1 MVYVTGD
8 CHADFRRFSTKN
20 FPEQKE
26 MTRDDTVIICG
37 DFGGVWNGG
46 SEEEW
51 WLKWLSRK
59 KFTLCFV
66 DGNHEN
72 FTRLNSEFPVVDF
85 HGGKAHKIKA
95 NVFHLMR
102 GYVFE
107 FDGKKFWC
115 FGGAQSH
122 DIRDG
127 ILDLYDFGSAKEFY
141 DAIKQWSLAGKMFR
155 INNVSW
161 WEEELPSEEEM
172 QRGRET
178 LSEHGN
184 KVDYIITHCPP
195 QMVASCMGFKEPDIE
210 TLYFNEIAANTEF
223 KRWVYAHLHYDWYGF
238 NQFQCI
244 YERIER
250 LI

>member
-8 CHADFRRFSTKN
+8 CHGEYHRFSTKN
-20 FPEQKE
+20 FPDQKE
-26 MTRDDTVIICG
+26 MTRDDIVIVCG
-37 DFGGVWNGG
+37 DFGIWNGG
-46 SEEEW
+46 NEEEW

-59 KFTLCFV
+59 KFTICFV

-72 FTRLNSEFPVVDF
+72 FDRLYSEFKVVDF

-95 NVFHLMR
+95 NVYHLMR

-127 ILDLYDFGSAKEFY
+127 ILDLNDFGSAKEFY
-141 DAIKQWSLAGKMFR
+141 DAIKQWYLAGKMFR
-155 INNVSW
+155 INHVSW
-161 WEEELPSEEEM
+161 WKEELPSEEEM

-178 LSEHGN
+178 LSECRN
-184 KVDYIITHCPP
+184 IVDFIITHCCP
-195 QMVASCMGFKEPDIE
+195 QFVASSMGFKKPDIE
-210 TLYFNEIAANTEF
+210 TQYFNEIATDNSF
-223 KRWVYAHLHYDWYGF
+223 KRWIFGHYHRDWYGSP
-238 NQFQCI
+238 QYECI

-250 LI
+250 II

>member
-8 CHADFRRFSTKN
+8 CHGNFRRFSTKN

-26 MTRDDTVIICG
+26 MTRDDTVIVCG
-37 DFGGVWNGG
+37 DFGCIWNGG

-59 KFTLCFV
+59 KFTFCFV

-72 FTRLNSEFPVVDF
+72 HCRLNSEFPVVDF

-102 GYVFE
+102 GYVFD

-161 WEEELPSEEEM
+161 WKEELPSEEEM

-178 LSEHGN
+178 LSKCGN

-223 KRWVYAHLHYDWYGF
+223 KRWVYGHLHFDWYGF

>member
-8 CHADFRRFSTKN
+8 CHGDFRRFSTKN

-26 MTRDDTVIICG
+26 MTRDDTVIVCG
-37 DFGGVWNGG
+37 DFGCIWNGG

-59 KFTLCFV
+59 KFTFCFV

-72 FTRLNSEFPVVDF
+72 HCRLNSEFPVVDF

-102 GYVFE
+102 GYVFD

-161 WEEELPSEEEM
+161 WKEELPSEEEM

-178 LSEHGN
+178 LSKCGN

-223 KRWVYAHLHYDWYGF
+223 KRWVYGHLHFDWYGF

>member
-8 CHADFRRFSTKN
+8 CHGDFRRFSTKN

-26 MTRDDTVIICG
+26 MTRDDTVIVCG
-37 DFGGVWNGG
+37 DFGCIWNGG

-59 KFTLCFV
+59 KFTICFV

-72 FTRLNSEFPVVDF
+72 MDRLAEFPIVDY

-155 INNVSW
+155 INHVSW
-161 WEEELPSEEEM
+161 WKEELPSEEEM

-223 KRWVYAHLHYDWYGF
+223 KRWVYGHLHYDWYGF

>member
-1 MVYVTGD
+1 MG
-8 CHADFRRFSTKN
+8 
-20 FPEQKE
+20 
-26 MTRDDTVIICG
+26 
-37 DFGGVWNGG
+37 
-46 SEEEW
+46 
-51 WLKWLSRK
+51 LKWLSRK
-59 KFTLCFV
+59 KFTICFV

-72 FTRLNSEFPVVDF
+72 MDRLAEFPIVDY

-155 INNVSW
+155 INHVSW
-161 WEEELPSEEEM
+161 WKEELPSEEEM

-223 KRWVYAHLHYDWYGF
+223 KRWVYGHLHYDWYGF